1 MGQFSVK
8 KFNTLTLL
16 RNDISH
22 GREITI
28 TEEQYKSL
36 LAVISS
42 LIISMEHQCI
52 TFDEINDY

>member
-1 MGQFSVK
+1 MVSHSAAMK
-8 KFNTLTLL
+8 K
-16 RNDISH
+16 R
-22 GREITI
+22 ITI